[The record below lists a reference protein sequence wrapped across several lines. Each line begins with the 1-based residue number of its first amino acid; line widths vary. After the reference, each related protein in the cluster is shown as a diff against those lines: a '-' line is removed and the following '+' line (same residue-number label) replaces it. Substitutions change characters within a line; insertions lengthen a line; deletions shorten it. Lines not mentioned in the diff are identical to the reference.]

1 MPARKEMHM
10 KTRSTILA
18 AVSVCLFALA
28 ACANDW
34 PGWRGPQRTGI
45 SKETGLLKSWPKDGP
60 KLLWQVTDVGDG
72 YSTPAVVGDRL
83 YVLSNKGTDDEFL
96 QARSV
101 KDGTQ
106 IWSVR
111 LGKVGPNQMANY
123 PATRS
128 TPSVD
133 GELVYALGSDGD
145 LVCAKTADGAIVWRK
160 SLRTDFEGVPGL
172 WAYSE
177 SPLVD
182 GDLLVCTP
190 GGADATLVALDKK
203 KGALVWKS
211 AIPGGDQAAYASII
225 SVDVGG
231 LKQYVQ
237 FLQKGLVGVEA
248 KTGKFQWRYDKTAAN
263 SLANIPTPIVHDDY
277 VFSTSGKGGAGL
289 VKVKVDNGKAS
300 ADEVYFKKGLPS
312 SIGGAVLRGN
322 SLFGTNTNGLLCID
336 FATGK
341 ELWQDPSIG
350 PASVCYADGRLYL
363 HGENGDLALVEPTT
377 EAYREHGRFTPPG
390 QPKRGKSKA
399 WAYPVVAN
407 GRLYIRDLGVIWCY
421 DVAEAKAK

>member
-1 MPARKEMHM
+1 MHM
-10 KTRSTILA
+10 KTPSAILGALCVCSFVLA
-18 AVSVCLFALA
+18 AGAD
-28 ACANDW
+28 DW

-45 SKETGLLKSWPKDGP
+45 SRETGLLKAWPKNGP
-60 KLLWQVTDVGDG
+60 PLLWRVNDVGDG

-83 YVLSNKGTDDEFL
+83 YVLSNKGTEDEFL

-106 IWSVR
+106 VWSIR

-123 PATRS
+123 PAARS
-128 TPSVD
+128 TPNVD
-133 GELVYALGSDGD
+133 GEFVYALGSDGD
-145 LVCAKTADGAIVWRK
+145 LVCAKSADGAIVWRK
-160 SLRTDFEGVPGL
+160 SLRTDFGGAPGL

-190 GGADATLVALDKK
+190 GGAEATLVALDKK
-203 KGALVWKS
+203 TGALVWKS

-225 SVDVGG
+225 SVEVGG

-237 FLQKGLVGVEA
+237 FLQKGLVGVDA
-248 KTGKFQWRYDKTAAN
+248 KTGKFLWRYDKTAAG
-263 SLANIPTPIVHDDY
+263 SLANIPTPIAHDGY

-289 VKVKVDNGKAS
+289 VKLKVDNGKAS
-300 ADEVYFKKGLPS
+300 AEEVYFKKRLPS
-312 SIGGAVLRGN
+312 SIGGAILRGR
-322 SLFGTNTNGLLCID
+322 SLFGTNASGLLCID
-336 FATGK
+336 FATGA
-341 ELWQDPSIG
+341 ELWQNESVG
-350 PASVCYADGRLYL
+350 PASICYADGRLYV
-363 HGENGDLALVEPTT
+363 HGENGDLALVEPNSQ
-377 EAYREHGRFTPPG
+377 AYREHGRFTPPN

-407 GRLYIRDLGVIWCY
+407 GRLYVRDLGVIWCY
-421 DVAEAKAK
+421 DVADLKAK

>member
-1 MPARKEMHM
+1 M
-10 KTRSTILA
+10 KTQSVIFA

-28 ACANDW
+28 AGADDW

-45 SKETGLLKSWPKDGP
+45 SKETGLLKAWPKDGP

-106 IWSVR
+106 VWSIR

-123 PATRS
+123 PAARS
-128 TPSVD
+128 TPTVD

-145 LVCAKTADGAIVWRK
+145 LVCAKAADGAIVWRK
-160 SLRTDFEGVPGL
+160 SLRTDFGGKPGL

-182 GDLLVCTP
+182 GDLLLCTP

-203 KGALVWKS
+203 QGTLVWKS

-225 SVDVGG
+225 SVEVGG

-237 FLQKGLVGVEA
+237 FLQNGLVGVEA
-248 KTGKFQWRYDKTAAN
+248 KTGKFLWRYNKTAAN
-263 SLANIPTPIVHDDY
+263 SLANIPTPIVHDGY

-300 ADEVYFKKGLPS
+300 AEEVYFKKGLPS
-312 SIGGAVLRGN
+312 SIGGTVLRGKT
-322 SLFGTNTNGLLCID
+322 LFGTNANGLLCID
-336 FATGK
+336 FATG
-341 ELWQDPSIG
+341 EEVWQDRSVG

-363 HGENGDLALVEPTT
+363 HGENGDLALVEPTG

-390 QPKRGKSKA
+390 QPNRGKSKA

-421 DVAEAKAK
+421 NIASAKAKWKS

>member
-10 KTRSTILA
+10 KTRSLILA
-18 AVSVCLFALA
+18 AVGVYLITLTAGA
-28 ACANDW
+28 DDW

-45 SKETGLLKSWPKDGP
+45 SKETGLLKAWPKDGP

-72 YSTPAVVGDRL
+72 YATPAVVGDRL

-106 IWSVR
+106 LWSIR

-123 PATRS
+123 PAARS

-133 GELVYALGSDGD
+133 GDLIYALGSDGD

-160 SLRTDFEGVPGL
+160 SLRTDFGGAPGL

-190 GGADATLVALDKK
+190 GGADATLVALDRK

-211 AIPGGDQAAYASII
+211 AVPGGDQAAYASII
-225 SVDVGG
+225 SVEVGG

-237 FLQKGLVGVEA
+237 FLQNGLVGIDA
-248 KTGKFQWRYDKTAAN
+248 KTGKFLWRYNKTAAN
-263 SLANIPTPIVHDDY
+263 SLANIPTPITHDGY
-277 VFSTSGKGGAGL
+277 VFSTTGKGGAGL
-289 VKVKVDNGKAS
+289 VKLKVDNGKVS
-300 ADEVYFKKGLPS
+300 ADEIYFKKGLPS

-322 SLFGTNTNGLLCID
+322 SLFGTNTDGMLCID
-336 FATGK
+336 FATGM
-341 ELWQDPSIG
+341 ELWQNASVG
-350 PASVCYADGRLYL
+350 PASVCYADGRLYV
-363 HGENGDLALVEPTT
+363 HGENGNLALVEPTP

-421 DVAEAKAK
+421 DVAVSKAK

>member
-1 MPARKEMHM
+1 MQM
-10 KTRSTILA
+10 KTQFVIFA
-18 AVSVCLFALA
+18 AVSVCSFAVTA
-28 ACANDW
+28 GADDW

-45 SKETGLLKSWPKDGP
+45 SKETGLLKAWPKDGP

-96 QARSV
+96 QARSA

-106 IWSVR
+106 VWSVR

-123 PATRS
+123 PAARS

-133 GELVYALGSDGD
+133 GEFVYALGSDGD
-145 LVCAKTADGAIVWRK
+145 LVCAKTGDGAIVWRK
-160 SLRTDFEGVPGL
+160 SLRTDFGGAPGL

-203 KGALVWKS
+203 QGTLVWKS

-225 SVDVGG
+225 SVEVGG

-237 FLQKGLVGVEA
+237 FLQNGLVGVEA
-248 KTGKFQWRYDKTAAN
+248 KTGKFLWRYNKTAAN
-263 SLANIPTPIVHDDY
+263 SLANIPTPIVHDGY

-289 VKVKVDNGKAS
+289 VKLKVDNGKAS
-300 ADEVYFKKGLPS
+300 AEEVYFKKGLPS
-312 SIGGAVLRGN
+312 SIGGTVLRGN
-322 SLFGTNTNGLLCID
+322 ALFGTNANGLLCID
-336 FATGK
+336 FATG
-341 ELWQDPSIG
+341 EEVWQDRSVG

-363 HGENGDLALVEPTT
+363 HGENGDLALVEPTA

-390 QPKRGKSKA
+390 QPNRGKSKA

-421 DVAEAKAK
+421 NIAAAKAK